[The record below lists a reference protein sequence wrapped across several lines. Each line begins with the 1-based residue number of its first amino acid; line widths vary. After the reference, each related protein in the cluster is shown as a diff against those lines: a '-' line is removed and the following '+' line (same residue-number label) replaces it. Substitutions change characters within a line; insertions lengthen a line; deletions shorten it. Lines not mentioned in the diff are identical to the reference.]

1 MGMILAQAA
10 VMVILGTEVIKGRM
24 SAGEV
29 IGTFSAMSALTTT
42 FEHFNAT
49 WLNLVEGYPSLLC
62 IAHILNQ
69 GAGFPDDAAQVKED
83 LGVTNDDDSNS
94 DTRDLELGSETSSGE
109 MPSSPKEQA

>member
-42 FEHFNAT
+42 FGHFNTT

-62 IAHILNQ
+62 IAHIFNQ
-69 GAGFPDDAAQVKED
+69 GAGFPDDAAQVDEHMH
-83 LGVTNDDDSNS
+83 
-94 DTRDLELGSETSSGE
+94 DTRDADTNSEIPDLELGSETSGSE
-109 MPSSPKEQA
+109 MSRSPK